1 MFNPGNFAL
10 YNKKRV
16 IILSKENDNAIILDG
31 SIKATVP
38 LSELEPY
45 IKSPQG
51 MTPISMSAPQEHTV
65 NAICATLGY
74 QTVELLDETGKTINP
89 EHYVALDLI
98 KVCTGD
104 LLFD

>member
-1 MFNPGNFAL
+1 MFNPGNFAI

-16 IILSKENDNAIILDG
+16 IVLTIENDNAEILDG
-31 SIKATVP
+31 SIKTTVP

-45 IKSPQG
+45 TQIPQG

-74 QTVELLDETGKTINP
+74 QFNGLCMHDVSTFIG
-89 EHYVALDLI
+89 
-98 KVCTGD
+98 
-104 LLFD
+104 LFKEKSMTKGRAK

>member
-16 IILSKENDNAIILDG
+16 IVLSTENNNAEILDG
-31 SIKATVP
+31 SIKTTVP

-45 IKSPQG
+45 IKIPQG

-74 QTVELLDETGKTINP
+74 QFNGLCMHDVSTFIG
-89 EHYVALDLI
+89 
-98 KVCTGD
+98 
-104 LLFD
+104 LFKEESMKKGHAK

>member
-16 IILSKENDNAIILDG
+16 IILSIENNNAEILDG
-31 SIKATVP
+31 SNTTTVQ

-45 IKSPQG
+45 IKVPQG
-51 MTPISMSAPQEHTV
+51 MAPIAMSAAQERTV

-74 QTVELLDETGKTINP
+74 QFNGLCMHDVSTFIG
-89 EHYVALDLI
+89 
-98 KVCTGD
+98 
-104 LLFD
+104 LFKEKSMRKGRAK

>member
-16 IILSKENDNAIILDG
+16 IVLSTENNNAEILDG
-31 SIKATVP
+31 SIKTTVQ

-45 IKSPQG
+45 LKVPQG
-51 MTPISMSAPQEHTV
+51 MTPISMSAAQEHTV

-74 QTVELLDETGKTINP
+74 QFNGLCMHDVSTFIGTFKEKSMTKGHAK
-89 EHYVALDLI
+89 
-98 KVCTGD
+98 
-104 LLFD
+104 

>member
-16 IILSKENDNAIILDG
+16 IVLTIENDNAEILDG
-31 SIKATVP
+31 SIKTTVP

-45 IKSPQG
+45 TQIPQG

-74 QTVELLDETGKTINP
+74 QFNGLCMHDVSTFIG
-89 EHYVALDLI
+89 
-98 KVCTGD
+98 
-104 LLFD
+104 LFKEKSMTKGRAR

>member
-16 IILSKENDNAIILDG
+16 IVLSTENNNAEILDG
-31 SIKATVP
+31 SIKTTVP

-45 IKSPQG
+45 LKVPQG
-51 MTPISMSAPQEHTV
+51 MAPISMSAAQEHTV

-74 QTVELLDETGKTINP
+74 QFNGLCMHDVSTFIG
-89 EHYVALDLI
+89 
-98 KVCTGD
+98 
-104 LLFD
+104 LFKKESMQKGRVK

>member
-10 YNKKRV
+10 CNKKRV
-16 IILSKENDNAIILDG
+16 IVLAIENNNAEILDG

-45 IKSPQG
+45 TQIPQG
-51 MTPISMSAPQEHTV
+51 MAPISMSAAQEHTV

-74 QTVELLDETGKTINP
+74 QFNGLCMHDVSTFIG
-89 EHYVALDLI
+89 
-98 KVCTGD
+98 
-104 LLFD
+104 LFKEKSMTKGRAK

>member
-16 IILSKENDNAIILDG
+16 IVLSTENDNAEILDG
-31 SIKATVP
+31 SIKTTAP

-45 IKSPQG
+45 TKTPQG
-51 MTPISMSAPQEHTV
+51 IAPIAMSAAQEHTI

-74 QTVELLDETGKTINP
+74 QFNGLCMHDVSTFIGTFKEESMKRGRVK
-89 EHYVALDLI
+89 
-98 KVCTGD
+98 
-104 LLFD
+104 

>member
-1 MFNPGNFAL
+1 MFNPGNFTL

-38 LSELEPY
+38 LSELKPY
-45 IKSPQG
+45 SKIPQG
-51 MTPISMSAPQEHTV
+51 MAPISMSAAQEHTV

-74 QTVELLDETGKTINP
+74 QFNGLCMHDVSTFIG
-89 EHYVALDLI
+89 
-98 KVCTGD
+98 
-104 LLFD
+104 LFKEKSMTKGRAK

>member
-16 IILSKENDNAIILDG
+16 IVLTIENDNAEILDG
-31 SIKATVP
+31 SIKTTVP

-45 IKSPQG
+45 RKIPQG
-51 MTPISMSAPQEHTV
+51 MAPITMSHAQEHTV

-74 QTVELLDETGKTINP
+74 QFNGLCMHDVSTFIGRFKDQSMQKGRVK
-89 EHYVALDLI
+89 
-98 KVCTGD
+98 
-104 LLFD
+104 

>member
-16 IILSKENDNAIILDG
+16 IVLTIENNNAIILDG
-31 SIKATVP
+31 SIKTTIQ

-45 IKSPQG
+45 SKIPQG
-51 MTPISMSAPQEHTV
+51 MAPIDMSAAQEHTL

-74 QTVELLDETGKTINP
+74 QFNGLCMHDVSTFIG
-89 EHYVALDLI
+89 
-98 KVCTGD
+98 
-104 LLFD
+104 LFKEESMKRGRVK

>member
-45 IKSPQG
+45 IKIPQG
-51 MTPISMSAPQEHTV
+51 MTPISMSAPQERTV

-74 QTVELLDETGKTINP
+74 QFNGLCMHDVSTFISIFKEKSMTKGRAK
-89 EHYVALDLI
+89 
-98 KVCTGD
+98 
-104 LLFD
+104 

>member
-16 IILSKENDNAIILDG
+16 IILSIENNNTEILDG
-31 SIKATVP
+31 SNTTTVQ

-45 IKSPQG
+45 IKVPQG
-51 MTPISMSAPQEHTV
+51 MAPIAMSAAQERTV

-74 QTVELLDETGKTINP
+74 QFNGLCMHDVSTFIGFFKEESMRKGRVK
-89 EHYVALDLI
+89 
-98 KVCTGD
+98 
-104 LLFD
+104 

>member
-16 IILSKENDNAIILDG
+16 IILSIENNNAEILDG
-31 SIKATVP
+31 SNTTTIQ

-45 IKSPQG
+45 RKVPQG
-51 MTPISMSAPQEHTV
+51 MTPISMSAAQERTV

-74 QTVELLDETGKTINP
+74 QFNGLCMHDVSTFIG
-89 EHYVALDLI
+89 
-98 KVCTGD
+98 
-104 LLFD
+104 LFKEKSMRKGRAK

>member
-16 IILSKENDNAIILDG
+16 IVLSTENNNAEILDG
-31 SIKATVP
+31 SIKTTVQ

-45 IKSPQG
+45 LKVPQD

-74 QTVELLDETGKTINP
+74 QFNGLCMHDVSTFIGCFKEKSMREGRVK
-89 EHYVALDLI
+89 
-98 KVCTGD
+98 
-104 LLFD
+104 